1 MSFFNDFWAV
11 FSEVFFSKA
20 MLFIIK
26 SYQSSM
32 NQKVLKIAQTDNV
45 LVALQ
50 DLPAGEMVD
59 YQGVELRLHEAVQAK
74 HKFSISPLAVGDP
87 VYMYGVLVGKATK
100 PIPAGG
106 LISTENLKHAAENFG
121 KRQGEYHWTPPDVSR
136 WQNKT
141 FLGYHRPDG
150 QVGVRNYWLVIPL
163 VFCENRN
170 ILVLK
175 DAFLK
180 ELGYAQPD
188 VYRNQLRDLVH
199 FYQKNGTTDGFHVE
213 KNEELFQANRLFSN
227 VDGVKFLTHESGC
240 GETRDDSENLCALL
254 AGYCVN
260 PNVAGITVLSLGCQ
274 HAQINLFR
282 EKLAEKDP
290 DFAKP
295 LLFFERQKW
304 ASEYEMLTEATRQ
317 TFEELVKINA
327 IQRQPAPLHHLSI
340 GVKCGGSDGFS
351 GISANPAVG
360 HCADLVAGLGGKIF
374 MAEYPE
380 LCGVEQELINRCA
393 TDEVAED
400 FTNLMRE
407 YARRAEA
414 IGAGFD
420 MNPSPGNI
428 RDGLITDAIK
438 SAGAAKKGGTS
449 PVTGAVGYGS
459 YARKSGLH
467 LVCTPGNDVLSTTGM
482 AGAGATIQ
490 LFTTGLGT
498 ATGNPI
504 SPMVKLATND
514 ALARRMPDIIDIN
527 CGGIITGEKTVEQMG
542 EEILDYVIELA
553 SGKFDTKAMQLGQD
567 DFMFWKRGVS
577 L

>member
-1 MSFFNDFWAV
+1 MHN
-11 FSEVFFSKA
+11 
-20 MLFIIK
+20 
-26 SYQSSM
+26 
-32 NQKVLKIAQTDNV
+32 KVLKIAPEDNV
-45 LVALQ
+45 LVALR
-50 DLPAGEMVD
+50 DLHQGEVIE
-59 YQGVELRLHEAVQAK
+59 YQGVEVKLYDNVGAK
-74 HKFSISPLAVGDP
+74 HKFALTPLAPGDA
-87 VYMYGVLVGKATK
+87 VKMYGVLVGKATK

-106 LISTENLKHAAENFG
+106 LIGTENLKHAAENFG
-121 KRQGEYHWTPPDVSR
+121 VRQGEYRWTPPDVSR
-136 WQNKT
+136 FKGRT
-141 FLGYHRPDG
+141 FMGYHRPDG

-188 VYRNQLRDLVH
+188 IYRDHLRELVL
-199 FYQKNGTTDGFHVE
+199 FYKTYGTTAGFSYD
-213 KNEELFQANRLFSN
+213 KQPASNAGQRLFPQ
-227 VDGVKFLTHESGC
+227 VDGIKFITHESGC

-260 PNVAGITVLSLGCQ
+260 PNVAGVTILSLGCQ
-274 HAQINLFR
+274 HAQIQLFR
-282 EKLAEKDP
+282 DKLTEKDP
-290 DFAKP
+290 HFAKP

-304 ASEYEMLTEATRQ
+304 PGEYEMLGEAARQ
-317 TFEELVKINA
+317 TFEGLAEANRLERA
-327 IQRQPAPLHHLSI
+327 PAGLEHLSI

-360 HCADLVAGLGGKIF
+360 HCADLVTALGGKIF

-380 LCGVEQELINRCA
+380 LCGVEQELINRCVS
-393 TDEVAED
+393 DEVAGN
-400 FTNLMRE
+400 FIQLMRE

-438 SAGAAKKGGTS
+438 SAGAAKKGGSS
-449 PVTGAVGYGS
+449 PVTGAIGYGG
-459 YARKSGLH
+459 YARRPGLH

-504 SPMVKLATND
+504 SPMVKLSTND
-514 ALARRMPDIIDIN
+514 ALAERMPDIIDIN
-527 CGGIITGEKTVEQMG
+527 CGGIITGEKTVEEMG
-542 EEILDYVIELA
+542 EEIMEYVIELA
-553 SGKFDTKAMQLGQD
+553 SGKMDTKAMKLGQD

>member
-1 MSFFNDFWAV
+1 MRHT
-11 FSEVFFSKA
+11 
-20 MLFIIK
+20 I
-26 SYQSSM
+26 
-32 NQKVLKIAQTDNV
+32 LKIAPQDNV
-45 LVALQ
+45 FVALQ
-50 DLPAGEMVD
+50 DLPQGETVTAD
-59 YQGVELRLHEAVQAK
+59 GRQIRLHEPIAAK
-74 HKFSISPLAVGDP
+74 HKFTATPLRQGDP
-87 VYMYGVLVGKATK
+87 VTMYGVLVGKATRD
-100 PIPAGG
+100 IPEGG
-106 LISTENLKHAAENFG
+106 LISTDNLQHAAEVFG
-121 KRQGEYHWTPPDVSR
+121 ARQGTYHWEAPAVDR
-136 WQNKT
+136 FRDRT
-141 FLGYHRPDG
+141 FMGYHRPDG

-175 DAFLK
+175 EAFLK

-188 VYRNQLRDLVH
+188 VYRNQLHDLVDYYKH
-199 FYQKNGTTDGFHVE
+199 HQTTEGFSFSRPAGQHRGHP
-213 KNEELFQANRLFSN
+213 LFEH
-227 VDGVKFLTHESGC
+227 VDGIKFLTHESGC

-254 AGYCVN
+254 AGYCVK

-290 DFAKP
+290 HFAKP

-317 TFEELVKINA
+317 TFEGLVQIN
-327 IQRQPAPLHHLSI
+327 QLRRQPAGLHHLSI

-360 HCADLVAGLGGKIF
+360 HAADLLAALGGKIL

-380 LCGVEQELINRCA
+380 LCGVEQELINRCTSDA
-393 TDEVAED
+393 VADD
-400 FTNLMRE
+400 FTRLLRE

-438 SAGAAKKGGTS
+438 SAGAARKGGTS
-449 PVTGAVGYGS
+449 PVTAAVGYGG
-459 YARKSGLH
+459 YAREAGLN

-504 SPMVKLATND
+504 SPVVKLATND
-514 ALARRMPDIIDIN
+514 DLARRMPDIIDVN
-527 CGGIITGEKTVEQMG
+527 CGGVITGDKTVAEMG
-542 EEILDYVIELA
+542 EEILEYIIALA
-553 SGKFDTKAMQLGQD
+553 DGRFETKASILGQD

>member
-1 MSFFNDFWAV
+1 MHHKF
-11 FSEVFFSKA
+11 
-20 MLFIIK
+20 
-26 SYQSSM
+26 
-32 NQKVLKIAQTDNV
+32 LKIASTDNV

-50 DLPAGEMVD
+50 DLPKGENIPFE
-59 YQGVELRLHEAVQAK
+59 GKNILLHEDIGAK
-74 HKFSISPLAVGDP
+74 HKFTINALQTEDAVT
-87 VYMYGVLVGKATK
+87 MYGVLVGKATQS
-100 PIPAGG
+100 IPAGG
-106 LISTENLKHAAENFG
+106 LITTKNLKHAAENYG
-121 KRQGEYHWTPPDVSR
+121 TRQGNYQWTPPDVSKYKKR
-136 WQNKT
+136 T
-141 FLGYHRPDG
+141 FQGYHRPDG

-188 VYRNQLRDLVH
+188 IHRNQLSDLARY
-199 FYQKNGTTDGFHVE
+199 FKKNGTTEGFSFE
-213 KNEELFQANRLFSN
+213 KNTTQIRKNRLFKN
-227 VDGVKFLTHESGC
+227 VDGIKFLTHESGC
-240 GETRDDSENLCALL
+240 GETRDDSESLCALL
-254 AGYCVN
+254 ASYCIN

-274 HAQINLFR
+274 HAQINIFK
-282 EKLAEKDP
+282 EKLAEYDP
-290 DFAKP
+290 NFAKP
-295 LLFFERQKW
+295 ILFFERQKW
-304 ASEYEMLTEATRQ
+304 ATEYEMLSEATRQ
-317 TFEELVKINA
+317 TFEGLAQINQLKRRSA
-327 IQRQPAPLHHLSI
+327 SLKHLSI

-360 HCADLVAGLGGKIF
+360 HAADLVAALGGRIM

-380 LCGVEQELINRCA
+380 LCGVEQELINRCISDAVA
-393 TDEVAED
+393 TD
-400 FTNLMRE
+400 FTFLMRE

-449 PVTGAVGYGS
+449 PITAAVGYGQL
-459 YARKSGLH
+459 AKKAGLS
-467 LVCTPGNDVLSTTGM
+467 LICTPGNDVLSTTGM

-504 SPMVKLATND
+504 SPMVKLSTND
-514 ALARRMPDIIDIN
+514 ALAQRMSDIIDLN
-527 CGGIITGEKTVEQMG
+527 CGGIVTGHKTVEEMG
-542 EEILDYVIELA
+542 EEILEYVIGLA
-553 SGKFDTKAMQLGQD
+553 SGRYETKAVELGQD

>member
-1 MSFFNDFWAV
+1 M
-11 FSEVFFSKA
+11 
-20 MLFIIK
+20 
-26 SYQSSM
+26 QH
-32 NQKVLKIAQTDNV
+32 KVLKVAPEDNV

-50 DLPAGEMVD
+50 DLPKGYVVD
-59 YQGVELRLHEAVQAK
+59 FQGDQIELQEAVGAK
-74 HKFSISPLAVGDP
+74 HKFTQTALSVGDP
-87 VYMYGVLVGKATK
+87 VRMYGVLVGKATQA
-100 PIPAGG
+100 IPAGG
-106 LISTENLKHAAENFG
+106 LISTENLKHAAENYG
-121 KRQGEYHWTPPDVSR
+121 ARQSAYHWTAPDVSKYTHR
-136 WQNKT
+136 S

-188 VYRNQLRDLVH
+188 IYRNQLKALAQY
-199 FYQKNGTTDGFHVE
+199 YQEQGTTAGFQFEPNASQYQAVQ
-213 KNEELFQANRLFSN
+213 LFQQ
-227 VDGVKFLTHESGC
+227 VDGIKFLTHESGC

-260 PNVAGITVLSLGCQ
+260 PNVAGVTVLSLGCQ

-295 LLFFERQKW
+295 LLFFERQQW
-304 ASEYEMLTEATRQ
+304 ASEYEMLSEATRQ
-317 TFEELVKINA
+317 TFEGLAQINA
-327 IQRQPAPLHHLSI
+327 LERKPAPLHHLSI

-351 GISANPAVG
+351 GISANPAVR
-360 HCADLVAGLGGKIF
+360 HAADLVAALGGKIL

-380 LCGVEQELINRCA
+380 LCGVEQALINRCVSDA
-393 TDEVAED
+393 VAND
-400 FTNLMRE
+400 FIQLMRE

-438 SAGAAKKGGTS
+438 SAGAAKKGGAS
-449 PVTGAVGYGS
+449 PVTSAIGYGG
-459 YARKSGLH
+459 YARKAGLS

-504 SPMVKLATND
+504 TPMVKLSTND
-514 ALARRMPDIIDIN
+514 ALAKRMPDIIDFN
-527 CGGIITGEKTVEQMG
+527 CGPIITGEKTVEQMG
-542 EEILDYVIELA
+542 EEILEYLIDLA

>member
-1 MSFFNDFWAV
+1 
-11 FSEVFFSKA
+11 
-20 MLFIIK
+20 
-26 SYQSSM
+26 M
-32 NQKVLKIAQTDNV
+32 NKVLQIAPTDNV

-50 DLPAGEMVD
+50 DLQKGDQIVFQD
-59 YQGVELRLHEAVQAK
+59 QVIVLHDAIGAK
-74 HKFSISPLAVGDP
+74 HKLAIHPLAPGDA
-87 VYMYGVLVGKATK
+87 VRMYGVLVGKATAS
-100 PIPAGG
+100 IPSGG
-106 LISTENLKHAAENFG
+106 LISSENLQHAAENFG
-121 KRQGEYHWTPPDVSR
+121 TRQGHYHWSPPDISAFEHR
-136 WQNKT
+136 T
-141 FLGYHRPDG
+141 FMGYHRPDG

-188 VYRNQLRDLVH
+188 IYRGQLRSLMA
-199 FYQKNGTTDGFHVE
+199 FYEKNGTTAGFSAQQ
-213 KNEELFQANRLFSN
+213 NTPQNTAQRFFNN
-227 VDGVKFLTHESGC
+227 IDGVKFLTHESGC

-274 HAQINLFR
+274 HAQIQLFR
-282 EKLAEKDP
+282 DKLLEKDP
-290 DFAKP
+290 NFSKP
-295 LLFFERQKW
+295 LLVFERQKW
-304 ASEYEMLTEATRQ
+304 ATEYEMLTEATRQ
-317 TFEELVKINA
+317 TFEGLVQINQVLRA
-327 IQRQPAPLHHLSI
+327 PAPLHHLSI

-360 HCADLVAGLGGKIF
+360 HTADLVVALGGKVL

-380 LCGVEQELINRCA
+380 LCGVEQELINRCI
-393 TDEVAED
+393 TDEVAQD
-400 FTNLMRE
+400 FVHLNRE

-449 PVTGAVGYGS
+449 PVTAAIGYGG
-459 YARKSGLH
+459 YARRAGLQ

-514 ALARRMPDIIDIN
+514 LLAHTMPDIIDLN
-527 CGGIITGEKTVEQMG
+527 CGGIISGEKTVEQMG
-542 EEILDYVIELA
+542 EAILEYVIRLA
-553 SGKFDTKAMQLGQD
+553 SGEMDTKAMLLGQD